1 MPEYLDLIK
10 RMVAF
15 SPVDRSNAIELISL
29 PIFDK
34 IRNVELEQS
43 SPIKVTISFIK
54 KDESIKELTK
64 AFYKELY
71 LFNQL

>member
-1 MPEYLDLIK
+1 VPDYLDLIK

-15 SPVDRSNAIELISL
+15 SPADRNNAIDLISL

-34 IRNVELEQS
+34 IRNIELEQP
-43 SPIKVTISFIK
+43 SPIKVTISYIK
-54 KDESIKELTK
+54 KDESINELAK

-71 LFNQL
+71 LFN

>member
-1 MPEYLDLIK
+1 MPDYLDLIK

-15 SPVDRSNAIELISL
+15 SPADRNNAIDLISL

-34 IRNVELEQS
+34 IRNIELEQP
-43 SPIKVTISFIK
+43 SPIKVTISYIK
-54 KDESIKELTK
+54 KDESINELAK

-71 LFNQL
+71 LFN